1 MISVCIVG
9 ATGYTGAELMRLLSH
24 HPEFQLTMATSRS
37 DAGKA
42 VADFWPALRGQVDLA
57 FSAPEVEE
65 MANADMVFFA
75 TPNGTAMTQTP
86 ALIERGCKVVD
97 LSADFRLQDLS
108 SWSKWYG
115 QQHACPALVAD
126 AAYGLP
132 ELFRDEIATAK
143 IVANPGCYP
152 TAVVLGLL
160 PLLEQKLID
169 PKSIIAD
176 TKSGVSGAGRGA
188 DVGKLFGE
196 VSEDFK
202 SYAIG
207 GHRHHPEIVQS
218 LNQVSA
224 APVGFTFVP
233 HLLPMFRGMQATI
246 YASLTSSVE
255 EFQGIYAD
263 RYSKHPFV
271 DILPDGS
278 CPQTAS
284 VKGSNYCRIAVQ
296 PDRENNRVIVLS
308 VIDNL
313 VKGAAGQAIQ
323 NANLM
328 CGLEETAG
336 LAGVGLFP

>member
-1 MISVCIVG
+1 MC
-9 ATGYTGAELMRLLSH
+9 
-24 HPEFQLTMATSRS
+24 PE
-37 DAGKA
+37 
-42 VADFWPALRGQVDLA
+42 
-57 FSAPEVEE
+57 
-65 MANADMVFFA
+65 
-75 TPNGTAMTQTP
+75 
-86 ALIERGCKVVD
+86 
-97 LSADFRLQDLS
+97 
-108 SWSKWYG
+108 
-115 QQHACPALVAD
+115 LVAD

-132 ELFRDEIATAK
+132 ELYRKKIKQAK

-160 PLLEQKLID
+160 PLLEQGLIE

-176 TKSGVSGAGRGA
+176 CKSGVSGAGRGA
-188 DVGKLFGE
+188 EVGKLFGE

-218 LNQVSA
+218 LNDVSST
-224 APVGFTFVP
+224 PVGLTFVP

-246 YASLTSSVE
+246 YASLTASVD
-255 EFQGIYAD
+255 EFADIYID
-263 RYSKHPFV
+263 RYSNHPFV

-284 VKGSNYCRIAVQ
+284 VKGSNYCRIGIQ
-296 PDRENNRVIVLS
+296 PDRENNRVIILS

-313 VKGAAGQAIQ
+313 VKGAAGQAVQ

-328 CGLEETAG
+328 CGLDEDAG